1 MTLNEALIRQ
11 NFINKILIKDDVD
24 KNLKVKIMMMRIELN
39 KIKNQFDNDCIEMI
53 KQLQTEEFLEL
64 NSLEKPTEKQ
74 KKRLEELNKKLTDE
88 YNQFLIEKGKE
99 EVKFDKK
106 FTEDEYAQIVDV
118 NSENDIDINGSKLD
132 ALSFLEI
139 IYTLFVE

>member
-39 KIKNQFDNDCIEMI
+39 KIKNQFDNDCVEMI

-64 NSLEKPTEKQ
+64 NNLENPTEKQ

-88 YNQFLIEKGKE
+88 YNQFLSEKGKE